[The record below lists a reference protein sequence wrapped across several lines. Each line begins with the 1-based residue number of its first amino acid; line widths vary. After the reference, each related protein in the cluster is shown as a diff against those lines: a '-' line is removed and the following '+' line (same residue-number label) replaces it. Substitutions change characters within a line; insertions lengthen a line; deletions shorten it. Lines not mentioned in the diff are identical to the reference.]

1 MYGPPILNQTPYIT
15 SPAGKWC
22 DTFPWRKISQITPR
36 YWKSQWDLTS
46 TAHSSQKSFANSP
59 DLRSANGGDSR
70 SRTSRLPM
78 VTSARL
84 LEFAQNP
91 WFKPKLRT
99 WMSLIWS
106 LKYLHHAAPVWKGKL
121 TLFITRN
128 MYMIYIYIDYS
139 QNKFISGLTSA
150 YMGLHYLL
158 IICHY
163 TRVLWVAPHIC
174 ALLLVLIE
182 LLVVLTGSDVQ
193 LVLGLGPSCFPSELV

>member
-1 MYGPPILNQTPYIT
+1 MVAIPAVELADYLWWRPPGCLSLPRIHGSSPNSGPEWAWSGLW
-15 SPAGKWC
+15 S
-22 DTFPWRKISQITPR
+22 
-36 YWKSQWDLTS
+36 TS
-46 TAHSSQKSFANSP
+46 TMLPLFGRENSRF
-59 DLRSANGGDSR
+59 L
-70 SRTSRLPM
+70 LP
-78 VTSARL
+78 
-84 LEFAQNP
+84 EIC
-91 WFKPKLRT
+91 
-99 WMSLIWS
+99 IW
-106 LKYLHHAAPVWKGKL
+106 Y
-121 TLFITRN
+121 
-128 MYMIYIYIDYS
+128 IYIYIDYS